1 MTKAI
6 ECGDIPQA
14 FALMEQHFPVFA
26 ALDDMPNGHSPP
38 KDPQLAQLHMVLFK
52 LKCQR
57 FIEIIRSSTPT
68 SSMEA
73 LRYAQTYLKPN
84 HGIFKDKVN
93 EVTALIAYA
102 DPHQSHSKHL
112 LAQERRDQLAV
123 EVNHVL
129 LGTVNIFNTSNTC
142 IHVSPHSTM

>member
-1 MTKAI
+1 
-6 ECGDIPQA
+6 
-14 FALMEQHFPVFA
+14 
-26 ALDDMPNGHSPP
+26 
-38 KDPQLAQLHMVLFK
+38 MVLFK

-57 FIEIIRSSTPT
+57 FIEIIRSATPT

-84 HGIFKDKVN
+84 HGIFKEKVN

-112 LAQERRDQLAV
+112 LTQERRDQLAI

-129 LGTVNIFNTSNTC
+129 LGKKICVYMKLCFSLTTLL
-142 IHVSPHSTM
+142 